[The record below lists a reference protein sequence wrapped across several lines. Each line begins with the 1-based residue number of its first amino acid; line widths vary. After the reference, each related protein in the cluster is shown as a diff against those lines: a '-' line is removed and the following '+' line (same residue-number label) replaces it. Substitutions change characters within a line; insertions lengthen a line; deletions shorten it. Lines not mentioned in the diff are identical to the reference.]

1 MMRLCGHSK
10 MLIHSSLAWLGALA
24 LAGAVHA
31 QTSPAGSGQGFPA
44 KPVRIIV
51 AFPAGGGLDIT
62 ARAFGQKLAEY
73 WGQTVVIE
81 NRPGASG
88 MIGAEVAARALKDG
102 YTLLFGSPAEVALNP
117 ALYAKMNYDPFS
129 DLAPISLA
137 AINPNVIGVHTS
149 VPVKTMRELI
159 ALARRTPAGLVY
171 GSSGIGS
178 TQHLAGEWLKRNAG
192 INLVHVPYKG
202 ATPMITDLVGGQIP
216 IAIVALAPLV
226 PYIKAG
232 RVRGL
237 AVTSA
242 QRSAAAPAIPTLYE
256 AGIRFEGTQWYG
268 LLAPSGTPAE
278 VIARIQAD
286 VKRAADD
293 TGIRER
299 LVSLGGDPASSTP
312 EEFAAFIRAE
322 NAKYAK
328 IIEAGGIKAE

>member
-1 MMRLCGHSK
+1 MYF
-10 MLIHSSLAWLGALA
+10 SLAWRFALV
-24 LAGAVHA
+24 LAVADAVHA
-31 QTSPAGSGQGFPA
+31 QSVSTGPGPAYPA
-44 KPVRIIV
+44 KSVRIVV

-62 ARAFGQKLAEY
+62 ARAFGQKLGEY
-73 WGQTVVIE
+73 WGQTVIIE

-88 MIGAEVAARALKDG
+88 MIGAELVVRAPKDG
-102 YTLLFGSPAEVALNP
+102 YTLLIGSPAEVALNP
-117 ALYAKMNYDPFS
+117 ALYARMSYDPFR

-137 AINPNVIGVHTS
+137 AINPNAIVVHAS
-149 VPVKTMRELI
+149 VPAKTMRELTV
-159 ALARRTPAGLVY
+159 LAKKTPSGLAF

-178 TQHLAGEWLKRNAG
+178 TQHLVGAWLKRNAG
-192 INLVHVPYKG
+192 INLLHVPYKG

-216 IAIVALAPLV
+216 IAIVALAPLM
-226 PYIKAG
+226 PYIQSG

-242 QRSAAAPAIPTLYE
+242 RRSAAAPAIPTLHE

-268 LLAPSGTPAE
+268 FLAPSGTPAE

-293 TGIRER
+293 AGIRER

-312 EEFAAFIRAE
+312 EEFAAFIKAE

>member
-1 MMRLCGHSK
+1 MHW
-10 MLIHSSLAWLGALA
+10 SLSWLWALA
-24 LAGAVHA
+24 LAGAGAVHA
-31 QTSPAGSGQGFPA
+31 QTVPTGSGQSYPT

-73 WGQTVVIE
+73 WGQTVLIE

-88 MIGAEVAARALKDG
+88 MIGAEVAARAPKDG

-117 ALYAKMNYDPFS
+117 ALYARMSYDPFR
-129 DLAPISLA
+129 DLSPISLA

-159 ALARRTPAGLVY
+159 ALARKTPAGLAY

-178 TQHLAGEWLKRNAG
+178 TQHLAGAWLKGNAG

-256 AGIRFEGTQWYG
+256 AGIKFEGTQWYG

-293 TGIRER
+293 PGIRER

-312 EEFAAFIRAE
+312 EEFAAFIKAE